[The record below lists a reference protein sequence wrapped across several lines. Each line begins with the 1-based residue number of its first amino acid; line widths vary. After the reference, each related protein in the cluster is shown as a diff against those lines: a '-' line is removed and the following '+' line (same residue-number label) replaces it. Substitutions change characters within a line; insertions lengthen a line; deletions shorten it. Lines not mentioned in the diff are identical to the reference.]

1 MAKFKCTSSGNVYE
15 FTAENDIKDMRK
27 HPDYVEI
34 EQEVEQEAPSPKV
47 GRPKKVV
54 EEE

>member
-27 HPDYVEI
+27 HPDYVEV
-34 EQEVEQEAPSPKV
+34 EQEVQENPAPKV
-47 GRPKKVV
+47 GRPKKVT